1 MGEDDF
7 IYWQDVLEDIA
18 AGKLSALRC
27 PFCQQGGLKVEQKGM
42 MTRVECTACRHF
54 IEGRFPQQAGE

>member
-18 AGKLSALRC
+18 AGKLSALVC
-27 PFCQQGGLKVEQKGM
+27 PFCNHRPLLIEEVDQS
-42 MTRVECTACRHF
+42 TRISCSKCGKF
-54 IEGRFPQQAGE
+54 IQGRFTP